1 MIEII
6 RRISI
11 ENYEPPASAEDFWH
25 EAMRRK
31 PIEFEYLLQAY
42 LGRDTNEIE
51 EGELD
56 DFIRFHEDDIRKELK
71 MEEEEDERPGY
82 CEDVTAVP

>member
-51 EGELD
+51 DGELD
-56 DFIRFHEDDIRKELK
+56 DFIRFNEDEIRKELK
-71 MEEEEDERPGY
+71 MDEEEDERPGF